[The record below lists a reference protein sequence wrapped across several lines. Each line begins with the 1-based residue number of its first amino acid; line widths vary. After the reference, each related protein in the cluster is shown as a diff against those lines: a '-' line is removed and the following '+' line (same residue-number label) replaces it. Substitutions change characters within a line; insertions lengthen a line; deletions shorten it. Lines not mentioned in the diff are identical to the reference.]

1 MWFDGANGGDGYYGG
16 ARETRKIGADY
27 YRFNEVFR
35 FVRELQ
41 PNVTIFSGADDDSD
55 LRWCGSRRFVA
66 RV

>member
-55 LRWCGSRRFVA
+55 LR
-66 RV
+66 